1 MSHLYS
7 LSPDDDLDDVR
18 REVAADRHFRR
29 SLARHPDPRD
39 PDWEGPEWDADDSDS
54 RADDALDPA
63 AINTEWDADAC

>member
-39 PDWEGPEWDADDSDS
+39 PDWEGPEMGEGSDPS
-54 RADDALDPA
+54 DLDPA
-63 AINTEWDADAC
+63 SINSEWDADAC